1 MTPRLNYMA
10 AAPETMK
17 SMFAF
22 EKAVATCGLEHDLML
37 LVKIRASQI
46 NGCAFCIKMH
56 TKDAR
61 ENGETEER
69 IYLLDAWRDAPIYT
83 DRERAALAWTEA
95 LTLVSQTHAPDGDYV
110 EVREHFSESEQV
122 NLTLLI
128 AAINSWN
135 RISIGF
141 RSIPRVEGRVVAEL

>member
-1 MTPRLNYMA
+1 MKQRLNYMA
-10 AAPETMK
+10 VAPELMQ
-17 SMFAF
+17 SMRAL
-22 EKAVATCGLEHDLML
+22 ETAVAASGLEHDLML

-61 ENGETEER
+61 AHGQSEER
-69 IYLLDAWRDAPIYT
+69 LYLLDAWRESPVYT

-95 LTLVSQTHAPDGDYV
+95 LTLVSETHAPDEDY
-110 EVREHFSESEQV
+110 EVVRTHFSEPEQV
-122 NLTLLI
+122 KLTLLI

-141 RSIPRVEGRVVAEL
+141 RSMPRVEAHRAERL